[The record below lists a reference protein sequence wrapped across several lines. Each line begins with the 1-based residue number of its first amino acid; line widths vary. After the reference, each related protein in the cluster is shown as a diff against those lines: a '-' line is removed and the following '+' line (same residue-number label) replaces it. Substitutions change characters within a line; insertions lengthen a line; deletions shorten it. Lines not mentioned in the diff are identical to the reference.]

1 MITESEIITTLSGS
15 FLGDYPSVIS
25 DMDARGI
32 ALDLFQKIFN
42 VDVNGSI
49 DSILFYEAIN
59 TNPAALA
66 ELHLLRLE
74 RGIENLKNL
83 SEVVIPERTGQKLLF
98 ILDPENAP
106 EIYSRD
112 VLMRER
118 QRLGEIFKLVANVPT
133 VLSSNFIS

>member
-15 FLGDYPSVIS
+15 FLGDYPSVLS

-98 ILDPENAP
+98 IIDPENAP

-118 QRLGEIFKLVANVPT
+118 QRLGEVFKLVANVPT